1 MGRACVCVLALHQKQ
16 RCSWL
21 LKILLVNGGLIW
33 PNKRR
38 HIFNIFLLL
47 FVLKENLLLFGFS
60 MDDIKIKAIHENVC
74 IWYNIHCINWI
85 EWKAIIFISNNTYGR
100 LAASECLCVC
110 ADYCQMCMCFYV
122 QWCLQ
127 TEWMTGEW
135 SAIDREKGIQ
145 MLGVHVHVIREL
157 ASHFNGS
164 RTATASNGFINQSNG
179 MWLCCAWA

>member
-47 FVLKENLLLFGFS
+47 FVLKENLLLFGSS

-110 ADYCQMCMCFYV
+110 VCRLLSNVYV
-122 QWCLQ
+122 FLCSMVFTNRMNDWWVERNRPRKRYTNAWCAC
-127 TEWMTGEW
+127 
-135 SAIDREKGIQ
+135 SCY
-145 MLGVHVHVIREL
+145 
-157 ASHFNGS
+157 S
-164 RTATASNGFINQSNG
+164 RVS
-179 MWLCCAWA
+179 